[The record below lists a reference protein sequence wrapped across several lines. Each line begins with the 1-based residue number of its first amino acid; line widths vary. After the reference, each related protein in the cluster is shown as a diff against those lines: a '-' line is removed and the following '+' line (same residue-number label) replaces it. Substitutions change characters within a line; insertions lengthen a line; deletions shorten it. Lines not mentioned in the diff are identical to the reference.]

1 MLIKESSCK
10 TALSP
15 SKLPGLDYSLNP
27 YRGCEHNCAYC
38 YAPNI
43 LKIGRNEWSDIVYV
57 KTNIPLVLSKEVKKK
72 KKGVVGISTV
82 TDPYQPV
89 EKKYQLTRYCLEQ
102 LLVYDFPISIQTKS
116 SLVERDI
123 DLISKFSNSEF
134 IITISTL
141 DDKERML
148 LEPKSSPIKKR
159 LDVLKKVA
167 ESGIPP
173 SVFFGPIYPT
183 ITKENIPKIID
194 AFIENGASK
203 IWIDSLRLKI
213 GVWGQVKKNIYQNE
227 IMYNTFSRNL
237 FKNKN
242 YYKEIREE
250 IINIGKEKNIKII
263 DAF

>member
-1 MLIKESSCK
+1 MIIKESSCK

-43 LKIGRNEWSDIVYV
+43 LKIGRNEWGDIVYV
-57 KTNIPLVLSKEVKKK
+57 KTNIPLVLSKEVKRK

-82 TDPYQPV
+82 TDPYQPI

-116 SLVERDI
+116 SLAERDI

-159 LDVLKKVA
+159 LEVLKKVA
-167 ESGIPP
+167 DSGIPA

-183 ITKENIPKIID
+183 IIKENIPKIID
-194 AFIENGASK
+194 TFIENGASK

-213 GVWGQVKKNIYQNE
+213 GVWGEVKKNIHQNE
-227 IMYNTFSRNL
+227 IMYNTFSKNL
-237 FKNKN
+237 FKNKS
-242 YYKEIREE
+242 YYQELREN
-250 IINIGKEKNIKII
+250 IINIGKKKNIKII